1 MKRIG
6 RGLRHGLF
14 LLPAIIAALLYVW
27 LPHVPQLTEK
37 VFSRGIFRAVSV
49 PQGGLVAVLP
59 FSLTECL
66 VVLALPLAVT
76 LGILLAKRLRRTE
89 AKGRVLA
96 RAGKGLGW
104 VLSSVLLLYMVMHG
118 ANFYRLPVSELMGLD
133 TSIQSPAYL
142 QRVCIDLAQKASAE
156 RELLEEDED
165 GYTKL
170 SVSKAEILR
179 LADNGDRKLDDTYPY
194 LWGGVWRT
202 KPVLLSHWWSY
213 TGITGMYFPFFAE
226 ANVNIDVPDSDIPA
240 TAAHELAHTRG
251 FAKEDDCNFFAY
263 LTATH
268 SDSADFRY
276 SGYML
281 AYIYCSN
288 ALYDYDTDMWGAVRQ
303 HCSKGMLR
311 DLGQRNAYWKQFEG
325 KTQEISS
332 SINNSFLTCQ
342 GEEEGVF
349 SYDRVVQLIVGY
361 YRSEG
366 LVPLT

>member
-49 PQGGLVAVLP
+49 PLGGLVAVLP

-179 LADNGDRKLDDTYPY
+179 LADNGYRKLDDTYPY

-276 SGYML
+276 SGYYL
-281 AYIYCSN
+281 AFVYCYN
-288 ALYDYDTDMWGAVRQ
+288 ALYRVDRDAASALWASACGEIKADAAASREHYEKVENEKVSEATYRVYDSYLKAFSVESGKQSYGEVVDLLTAWYYAKI
-303 HCSKGMLR
+303 KG
-311 DLGQRNAYWKQFEG
+311 
-325 KTQEISS
+325 
-332 SINNSFLTCQ
+332 
-342 GEEEGVF
+342 
-349 SYDRVVQLIVGY
+349 
-361 YRSEG
+361 
-366 LVPLT
+366 

>member
-1 MKRIG
+1 
-6 RGLRHGLF
+6 
-14 LLPAIIAALLYVW
+14 
-27 LPHVPQLTEK
+27 
-37 VFSRGIFRAVSV
+37 
-49 PQGGLVAVLP
+49 
-59 FSLTECL
+59 
-66 VVLALPLAVT
+66 
-76 LGILLAKRLRRTE
+76 
-89 AKGRVLA
+89 
-96 RAGKGLGW
+96 
-104 VLSSVLLLYMVMHG
+104 
-118 ANFYRLPVSELMGLD
+118 MGLD

-179 LADNGDRKLDDTYPY
+179 LADNGYRKLGDTYPY

-288 ALYDYDTDMWGAVRQ
+288 ALYDYDTDMWGPCGSTVPRGCCGIWDSATPTGSSLRARRRRFPARSTTASSPPRGRRKA
-303 HCSKGMLR
+303 CSAMTG
-311 DLGQRNAYWKQFEG
+311 WC
-325 KTQEISS
+325 S
-332 SINNSFLTCQ
+332 
-342 GEEEGVF
+342 
-349 SYDRVVQLIVGY
+349 
-361 YRSEG
+361 
-366 LVPLT
+366 

>member
-49 PQGGLVAVLP
+49 PLGGLVAVLP

-179 LADNGDRKLDDTYPY
+179 LADNGYRKLDDTYPY

-240 TAAHELAHTRG
+240 TAAHELAHTAALPRG
-251 FAKEDDCNFFAY
+251 RLQF
-263 LTATH
+263 LRL
-268 SDSADFRY
+268 SDGHPQRLSGFPLFR
-276 SGYML
+276 
-281 AYIYCSN
+281 
-288 ALYDYDTDMWGAVRQ
+288 LYAGVHLLLQRAVR
-303 HCSKGMLR
+303 LR
-311 DLGQRNAYWKQFEG
+311 YRHVGGRAAALFQGDAAGFGTAQRLLEA
-325 KTQEISS
+325 
-332 SINNSFLTCQ
+332 
-342 GEEEGVF
+342 V
-349 SYDRVVQLIVGY
+349 
-361 YRSEG
+361 
-366 LVPLT
+366 

>member
-49 PQGGLVAVLP
+49 PLGGLVAVLP

-142 QRVCIDLAQKASAE
+142 QRVCIDLAQKASVE
-156 RELLEEDED
+156 RELLDH
-165 GYTKL
+165 
-170 SVSKAEILR
+170 
-179 LADNGDRKLDDTYPY
+179 
-194 LWGGVWRT
+194 
-202 KPVLLSHWWSY
+202 LL
-213 TGITGMYFPFFAE
+213 TT
-226 ANVNIDVPDSDIPA
+226 
-240 TAAHELAHTRG
+240 
-251 FAKEDDCNFFAY
+251 
-263 LTATH
+263 
-268 SDSADFRY
+268 
-276 SGYML
+276 
-281 AYIYCSN
+281 
-288 ALYDYDTDMWGAVRQ
+288 
-303 HCSKGMLR
+303 
-311 DLGQRNAYWKQFEG
+311 
-325 KTQEISS
+325 
-332 SINNSFLTCQ
+332 
-342 GEEEGVF
+342 
-349 SYDRVVQLIVGY
+349 
-361 YRSEG
+361 
-366 LVPLT
+366 

>member
-27 LPHVPQLTEK
+27 LPYVPQLTEK

-49 PQGGLVAVLP
+49 PLGGLVAVLP

-76 LGILLAKRLRRTE
+76 LGILLARRLRPDGSEGAGAGPR
-89 AKGRVLA
+89 
-96 RAGKGLGW
+96 GKGAGLG
-104 VLSSVLLLYMVMHG
+104 SVLCAAAVHG
-118 ANFYRLPVSELMGLD
+118 DARREFLPAPVSELMGLD

-179 LADNGDRKLDDTYPY
+179 LADNGYRKLDDTYPY

-332 SINNSFLTCQ
+332 SINNSFLTSQ